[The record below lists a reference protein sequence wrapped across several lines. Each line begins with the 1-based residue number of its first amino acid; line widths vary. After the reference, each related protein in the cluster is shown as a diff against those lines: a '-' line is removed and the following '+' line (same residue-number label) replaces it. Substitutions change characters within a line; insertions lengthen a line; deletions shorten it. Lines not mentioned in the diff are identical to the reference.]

1 MSRHIVFISI
11 HTDCNKYNNVPFTG
25 IYHVLNGIFT
35 TFYNIAIPS
44 FLPEIVTDKD
54 NLKANAQLALSES
67 LSIVIGP
74 MLAGI
79 VITLVGLTGSFT
91 VDAVT
96 YFVCFMFVLFISKF
110 KPHTEGSLKDV
121 NIKSI
126 YENIYEGL
134 IYFKTPCIRAN
145 CDMWCCLRFLNTY

>member
-1 MSRHIVFISI
+1 MSRSIVFISI
-11 HTDCNKYNNVPFTG
+11 HTDCNKYYNVLFVG
-25 IYHVLNGIFT
+25 VYHVFKWNIHHVLQHCHSF
-35 TFYNIAIPS
+35 FY
-44 FLPEIVTDKD
+44 EIVTDKD
-54 NLKANAQLALSES
+54 HLKRKCTTSTFES

-96 YFVCFMFVLFISKF
+96 YFVCFMFVLIISKF

-121 NIKSI
+121 NVKSI
-126 YENIYEGL
+126 YQNIYEGL
-134 IYFKTPCIRAN
+134 VYFK
-145 CDMWCCLRFLNTY
+145 NTLYWSRL